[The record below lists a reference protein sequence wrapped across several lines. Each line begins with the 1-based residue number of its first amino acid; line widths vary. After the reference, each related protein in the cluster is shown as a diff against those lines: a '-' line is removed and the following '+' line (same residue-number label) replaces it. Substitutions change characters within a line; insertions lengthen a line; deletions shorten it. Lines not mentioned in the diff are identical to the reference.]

1 MQLMCVMYKKKIKS
15 TAFIYIQLQT
25 DPTPQK
31 IRPVNWVYQT
41 LNRGPNFVYEDGP
54 HKKSAHLR
62 PV

>member
-1 MQLMCVMYKKKIKS
+1 MQLMCVMYKKNQINS
-15 TAFIYIQLQT
+15 LYIQLQT

-54 HKKSAHLR
+54 HQKSAHLR